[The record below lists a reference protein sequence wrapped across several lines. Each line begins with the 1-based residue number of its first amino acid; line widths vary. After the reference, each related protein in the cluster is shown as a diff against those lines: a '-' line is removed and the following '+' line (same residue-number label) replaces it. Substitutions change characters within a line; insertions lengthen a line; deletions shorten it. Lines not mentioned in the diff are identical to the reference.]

1 MIEHIVLIKSSPTTT
16 NEQKQELIRRTLN
29 LKEKITGIIDIQQGF
44 NFSTRNKGY
53 DMGLT
58 VRFENRQ
65 SLDNYLPHPEH
76 QQIIAYLKEIGVEDT
91 IIVDFE
97 IN

>member
-1 MIEHIVLIKSSPTTT
+1 MIEHIVLIKSSPATTDA
-16 NEQKQELIRRTLN
+16 QKQQLIDRTLV
-29 LKEKITGIIDIQQGF
+29 LKEKIPGIIDIQQGL
-44 NFSTRNKGY
+44 NFSTRNQGY

-58 VRFENRQ
+58 VRFDNRDA
-65 SLDNYLPHPEH
+65 LNNYLPHPEH
-76 QQIIAYLKEIGVEDT
+76 QAIIAYLKEIGVEDT